1 MCPAF
6 RLINLDCFQVREHR
20 RTREWRSGRDSNPR
34 YGFAVYS
41 LSRRAPSTTRPP
53 LPPHPDGVHK
63 PKESRWKG
71 AHVGKEA
78 LVGNLAGPRPKPLC
92 RLPMRR
98 FGNPP
103 SAGEMEAIAR
113 RALDSLPEPFAGHL
127 REVVLLIE
135 DFADDETLSAMGIEE
150 PFDLTGIY
158 EGIPITE
165 RSVDHSGTLPDRIRL
180 FRRPILDEW
189 ADGDDTLE
197 HLVAHVLVHEVGH
210 HFGLSDEDMH
220 ALEDAVG

>member
-1 MCPAF
+1 MAEREGFEPSIRFCRILTFQASAFDHSATAPAAP
-6 RLINLDCFQVREHR
+6 
-20 RTREWRSGRDSNPR
+20 GR
-34 YGFAVYS
+34 
-41 LSRRAPSTTRPP
+41 
-53 LPPHPDGVHK
+53 VHK
-63 PKESRWKG
+63 LKESRWKA
-71 AHVGKEA
+71 AHVGKRA
-78 LVGNLAGPRPKPLC
+78 RSGNLAAFTVKPLC

-103 SAGEMEAIAR
+103 SADEMEAIAR

-135 DFADDETLSAMGIEE
+135 DFADEETLSAMGIEE
-150 PFDLTGIY
+150 PFDLSGIY

-220 ALEDAVG
+220 ALEDAVA